1 VDDPSFV
8 AEEAGARVLA
18 IDGPRGPA
26 VARNRGGADASGD
39 LIVFVDSDVVVSDQA
54 LTRFV
59 ALFTAEPD
67 LAAAFGAYD
76 EDPADAG
83 FISVA
88 RNLAH
93 SFIHQRSRRDAQT
106 FWAGLGAV
114 RAKVFAAVGGF
125 DERFAHPSV
134 EDIDLGYRVR
144 AAGFRIVLD
153 SSIRGKHL
161 KRWTFRSSV

>member
-1 VDDPSFV
+1 MPGVEGGRPNRMRLSIIVPFHHDLVQLRQCLSALRIGCQALPGSVAATEVIVVADGTVDDPSFV

-106 FWAGLGAV
+106 FW
-114 RAKVFAAVGGF
+114 
-125 DERFAHPSV
+125 
-134 EDIDLGYRVR
+134 
-144 AAGFRIVLD
+144 
-153 SSIRGKHL
+153 
-161 KRWTFRSSV
+161 